1 MKTRSEF
8 ALGWKPLLAAMIGTA
23 CGASPVP
30 FSSMPVVIGP
40 IHDATGWDFK
50 SISIGVTIYGII
62 ASLTAPYVGSLADR
76 YGVRKVALWSL
87 FLFGVAFAS
96 MWIVPNNIW
105 LFWAFWVVIGVIGI
119 GSTPVTWSRAVSVW
133 FDRNRG
139 LALGLMLI
147 GTSVAGIVVPLIAH
161 WAVAAGGW
169 RAAYPALALL
179 PLCIALPVGLLWF
192 REPHPEERP
201 QTLADSSGA
210 LVGHTLAEAAR
221 EPRFWAL
228 IASIA
233 IISIAYGGAHIHMSQ
248 MVQLHGF
255 SKAESDATIAIV
267 ALGILAGR
275 LIVGLLFDRLWA
287 PGVAF
292 VSLLL
297 PALGCYLLM
306 GQAESLTI
314 VRAGAFLLGFA
325 AGAESDVIAFMAA
338 RYFGL
343 AHYGKIYGLL
353 YMSFGIGSAI
363 SPVLYGSVRDAT
375 GNYDLMLAAAMLMF
389 AIGGAL
395 LLTLGRYPETGAPDR
410 AAEPQ
415 AA

>member
-1 MKTRSEF
+1 MKPSSEF
-8 ALGWKPLLAAMIGTA
+8 ARGWKPLAAALVGTA

-50 SISIGVTIYGII
+50 AISIGVTIYGVI
-62 ASLTAPYVGSLADR
+62 AALMAPYIGSLADR
-76 YGVRKVALWSL
+76 YGVRKVALTSL
-87 FLFGVAFAS
+87 FLFGVVFAS
-96 MWIVPNNIW
+96 MWIVPDNIW
-105 LFWAFWVVIGVIGI
+105 LFWAFWVVVGVIGI

-161 WAVAAGGW
+161 WAVSAGGW

-179 PLCIALPVGLLWF
+179 PLCIALPIGLLWF
-192 REPHPEERP
+192 REPRPEERP
-201 QTLADSSGA
+201 QALADASGA
-210 LVGHTLAEAAR
+210 LVGHTLAQAAR
-221 EPRFWAL
+221 ELRFWAL

-233 IISIAYGGAHIHMSQ
+233 VISVAYGGAHIHMSQ
-248 MVQLHGF
+248 MMQLHGF
-255 SKAESDATIAIV
+255 SKMESDATIAIV

-275 LIVGLLFDRLWA
+275 VIVGLLFDRMWA

-306 GQAESLTI
+306 GQSESLTV
-314 VRAGAFLLGFA
+314 VRLGAFMLGFA

-343 AHYGKIYGLL
+343 AHYGKIYGVL
-353 YMSFGIGSAI
+353 YMVFGIGSGI
-363 SPVLYGSVRDAT
+363 SPVLYGAVRDAT
-375 GNYDLMLAAAMLMF
+375 GNYDSMLAAAMLMF
-389 AIGGAL
+389 AVGGAL
-395 LLTLGRYPETGAPDR
+395 LLALGRYPEPRTADR

-415 AA
+415 SA